1 MIELNGRTTVLQFAV
16 FLTQWLLM
24 IIGFYLLAIVIAPL
38 KVVEPTFAYER
49 YLNAA
54 LKAFVALL
62 MSVFW
67 LYIWDRQVRVFF
79 YRKNQ

>member
-1 MIELNGRTTVLQFAV
+1 MIKLNGRTTTLQFLV

-38 KVVEPTFAYER
+38 RVVEPTLAFGR
-49 YLNAA
+49 YLDAA
-54 LKAFVALL
+54 LKAVVALL

-67 LYIWDRQVRVFF
+67 LYLWDRQVRVFF
-79 YRKNQ
+79 YRRNR